1 MIEKH
6 GLDYSI
12 LILITGVLVL
22 MSMLIKAGLESR
34 VLLARWP
41 QNRESL

>member
-1 MIEKH
+1 MIEQ

-22 MSMLIKAGLESR
+22 MSMLIKAGLER
-34 VLLARWP
+34 TVLPPHWP
-41 QNRESL
+41 RNREDK